1 MASRIDK
8 VQMELEASR
17 LEVMQA
23 EKDVVVVRQ
32 ALRSLAA
39 RASQP
44 PPSPVEGDEATDSK
58 KTFPSETNSLKMTAS
73 KVTGIPG
80 TAKPVINIQ
89 LSSPIE
95 SQTITCLYDPLN
107 PSLEGSYAFF
117 SSVEAE
123 NATITVQVADADI
136 PLGSSAV
143 LDVKPLTKIDVL
155 GGVFKKV
162 TELEVAI
169 VANDDSTTKSAE
181 NEAVEN
187 PSSEEKDT
195 TMVDGDGEDEF
206 QDAKSEIMD
215 TPTKGIAPNKLPEDE
230 DEEKDQQL
238 EKEDE
243 VKDTGNN
250 DESMEEK
257 KGVELTDTV
266 EGGVTTAGEDE
277 DAVKVE
283 LVDQVTLINE
293 VKEDAPSKEKKEDN
307 DPENEGVSAIKDT
320 EESGE
325 TNEETTE
332 EEAKLDTKLPPAS
345 MLIPTCVVY
354 FRIEFDIS
362 LKEQKDELYNLLNN
376 ASKRKAVAVDKLRKA
391 AALLNRSKPAEEAK
405 GGNDVK
411 AVKSGF
417 LNKKSTKKKSMFL
430 VRWYE
435 KTIGPQ
441 STTRKLFPIA
451 KNYIIFFG
459 AVTLMHF
466 QGQQLGLPPPV

>member
-1 MASRIDK
+1 
-8 VQMELEASR
+8 MELEASR

-23 EKDVVVVRQ
+23 EKDVVAVRQ

-44 PPSPVEGDEATDSK
+44 PPSPVEGDEATDPK
-58 KTFPSETNSLKMTAS
+58 KTVPSDTNSLKLTAS
-73 KVTGIPG
+73 KVTGLPG

-107 PSLEGSYAFF
+107 PSLEGSYANF

-123 NATITVQVADADI
+123 NATITVQVSDADI

-169 VANDDSTTKSAE
+169 VANDDSTAKSTD
-181 NEAVEN
+181 NEAVEK
-187 PSSEEKDT
+187 PSSEEEDT
-195 TMVDGDGEDEF
+195 TEVDDDGEDEF
-206 QDAKSEIMD
+206 QDAKSEITD
-215 TPTKGIAPNKLPEDE
+215 TPTKGNAPNKLPEDE
-230 DEEKDQQL
+230 DEEKEQQL
-238 EKEDE
+238 EKEDKSKE
-243 VKDTGNN
+243 TGNN
-250 DESMEEK
+250 DESMDEK
-257 KGVELTDTV
+257 EGEELTDAT
-266 EGGVTTAGEDE
+266 EEGVTTTGEDK

-283 LVDQVTLINE
+283 LGDQVTLINE
-293 VKEDAPSKEKKEDN
+293 GKEDAPSNEKKEDK
-307 DPENEGVSAIKDT
+307 DSESEGVSAITDT
-320 EESGE
+320 EESVLI
-325 TNEETTE
+325 NEETTE
-332 EEAKLDTKLPPAS
+332 EEAKLDKKLPPAS

-354 FRIEFDIS
+354 FRIEFDVS

-391 AALLNRSKPAEEAK
+391 AALLNRSKSAEEAK

-417 LNKKSTKKKSMFL
+417 LNKKSSKKKSSFL

-466 QGQQLGLPPPV
+466 QGQQLALPPPV